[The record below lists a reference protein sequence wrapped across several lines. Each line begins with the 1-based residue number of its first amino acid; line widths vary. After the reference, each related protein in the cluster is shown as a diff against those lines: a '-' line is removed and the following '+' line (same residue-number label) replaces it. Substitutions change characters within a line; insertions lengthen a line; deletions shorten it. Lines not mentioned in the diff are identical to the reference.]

1 MFFFS
6 LFQNMFLTTY
16 RKWDNRTLYLWNC
29 KFWKIPTFN
38 DKYITHTTCLKIV
51 AKNEIYNKIITIQ
64 YNYSIYSNMTIY
76 IYSQSNVSKVHLY
89 RQWYEIN
96 VDDTL
101 STLKHWRSTTTTH
114 SVNGLGRYIIPNFDN
129 LLQPNRQD

>member
-76 IYSQSNVSKVHLY
+76 IFSIK
-89 RQWYEIN
+89 RQ
-96 VDDTL
+96 
-101 STLKHWRSTTTTH
+101 
-114 SVNGLGRYIIPNFDN
+114 
-129 LLQPNRQD
+129 